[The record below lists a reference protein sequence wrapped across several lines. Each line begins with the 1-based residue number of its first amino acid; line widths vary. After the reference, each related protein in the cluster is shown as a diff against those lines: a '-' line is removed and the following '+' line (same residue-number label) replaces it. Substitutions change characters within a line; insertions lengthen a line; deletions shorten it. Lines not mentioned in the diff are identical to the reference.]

1 MGLLTFYEEEREKQF
16 SAIRDENPMKRKAID
31 IKKAI
36 LKTLKK
42 EGELS
47 LKALEIKVNTGS
59 QTISTQIEEL
69 EFLGKIKII
78 KHEKNKSTGR
88 PYTSVRLK

>member
-1 MGLLTFYEEEREKQF
+1 
-16 SAIRDENPMKRKAID
+16 MKRRVID

-36 LKTLKK
+36 LKTLEK

-59 QTISTQIEEL
+59 QTIQTQIEEL
-69 EFLGKIKII
+69 EFFGLVKII
-78 KHEKNKSTGR
+78 KHKKNKKTGR
-88 PYTSVRLK
+88 PYTSVKLKTK

>member
-1 MGLLTFYEEEREKQF
+1 
-16 SAIRDENPMKRKAID
+16 MKRKVID

-36 LKTLKK
+36 LKILKK

-59 QTISTQIEEL
+59 QTIQTQIEEL
-69 EFLGKIKII
+69 EFFGLVEVI
-78 KHEKNKSTGR
+78 KHKKSEKTGR
-88 PYTSVRLK
+88 PYTSVKLKQA